1 MSARRA
7 SLCCVVAIIAVI
19 LSSPSPAW
27 AQGPRH
33 DDPSLARVS
42 DVIVTGRV
50 VGIGSARDP
59 QVGFIYTY
67 VTIAVGD
74 LIKGSGIGDE
84 LVIKQLGGEVGGIG
98 MVVYD
103 QATFRLDEEV
113 LLFLIERPRD
123 GTLQTSALWQ
133 GKWTISRNGSL
144 GDAFAVRAPFGAMD
158 RTAAGV
164 PRRDDLRPLEPFL
177 AELRSWS
184 DAREPVAGSERS
196 VVTHP
201 LEMPAV
207 GASNAADLKPTY
219 SFLGPAR
226 WNQPDSLLPVYVDIQ
241 AGGEPGLDGGGFSEL
256 TNARNLWN
264 GAGSSLVLANGQTVL
279 SGATKTQACSSANN
293 STSGRLTIY
302 FEDPCDEIANDLTL
316 AVGGFFYSTI
326 GGVTVNGMHFDRIT
340 SGYLINSD
348 ESGVQGALDRSR
360 CFQDVQTHEM
370 GHAIG
375 LGHSTVPGSIMR
387 GTLDD
392 ACYSVTSPT
401 EAAITGGLG
410 PDDRDAINFIY
421 PQVGNLTNDPSVAPG
436 PPRGLS
442 YQLVEDRVILEWL
455 PPASGGPVQSYQIQG
470 GSDPGRLNY
479 VNFDT
484 FQNATKI
491 NLRIKDGEYYIRVS
505 AKNGGG
511 TSDSSNEVHFVVV
524 GNPAEPNP
532 EFVEP
537 TLNFTTDSSGNIR
550 VMGEMQNRFIGPGP
564 ASFIRIEA
572 TFLAADGSVVGT
584 DSAYVLGRSRRLR
597 DSGAVTDT
605 ALAAGQRGCFMI
617 VTNVPASRVDSVLLG
632 GTFSVFSNDPLDG
645 RLQLAGFGRSTSDSG
660 TLQLDGGARNTGS
673 RTTYFNKVVF
683 DVKTPKV
690 QTCTFADVQGSTIA
704 LPGGGTTS
712 TALAPGA
719 TGSFSRTTDVPVGRL
734 EIRTYTQWSE
744 NAPAGSG
751 ASLQALSRIDD
762 GVAADLVR
770 LRSDQELL
778 WRMLS
783 GAEASSP
790 EALHRLRNSIE
801 ARLQRL
807 ERQSNTEGL
816 PWRLPFAEQLR
827 VPLRRDDDDS

>member
-7 SLCCVVAIIAVI
+7 SLGSIVAVIALI
-19 LSSPSPAW
+19 LSSPLPAR

-50 VGIGSARDP
+50 VHIGSARDP

-67 VTIAVGD
+67 VTIAVSD
-74 LIKGSGIGDE
+74 HIKGSGIGDE
-84 LVIKQLGGEVGGIG
+84 LVVKQLGGQVGDTG

-103 QATFRLDEEV
+103 QASFRMDEEV

-123 GTLQTSALWQ
+123 ATLQTTAFWQ
-133 GKWTISRNGSL
+133 GKWTISRDGTL
-144 GDAFAVRAPFGAMD
+144 GEAVAVRAPFGAMD
-158 RTAAGV
+158 RIGV
-164 PRRDDLRPLEPFL
+164 GTPSPEESRPLEPFL

-184 DAREPVAGSERS
+184 RAQEPVPGRQRQL
-196 VVTHP
+196 VTHP
-201 LEMPAV
+201 LELPAV
-207 GASNAADLKPTY
+207 TAEAADRTPTFT
-219 SFLGPAR
+219 FLGPAR

-241 AGGEPGLDGGGFSEL
+241 AGGEPGLEGGGFSEL
-256 TNARNLWN
+256 SNARNLWN
-264 GAGSSLVLANGQTVL
+264 GAGSSLALANGQTVL
-279 SGATKTQACSSANN
+279 TGATKTQACSSANN
-293 STSGRLTIY
+293 SNSGRLTIY
-302 FEDPCDEIANDLTL
+302 FDDPCDEIGGDRTL
-316 AVGGFFYSTI
+316 AVGGFFYSTA
-326 GGVTVNGMHFDRIT
+326 GGVTVNGTHFDRIT

-348 ESGVQGALDRSR
+348 EPGVQDALDRSR

-370 GHAIG
+370 GHSIG
-375 LGHSTVPGSIMR
+375 LGHSTVPGSIMQAF
-387 GTLDD
+387 LDD
-392 ACYSVTSPT
+392 ACYSVTTSSS

-421 PQVGNLTNDPSVAPG
+421 PSRGVLTNDPSVAPG

-442 YQLVEDRVILEWL
+442 YQLVGDRVILEWL

-470 GSDPGRLNY
+470 GADPGRLNY

-491 NLRIKDGEYYIRVS
+491 NLRIKDGEYYIRVL
-505 AKNGGG
+505 AKNGAG
-511 TSDSSNEVHFVVV
+511 TSDSSNEVNFIVA
-524 GNPAEPNP
+524 GNPEEPNP
-532 EFVEP
+532 EFVQP
-537 TLNFTTDSSGNIR
+537 TLNFTSDSSGNIR

-564 ASFIRIEA
+564 ATFIRVQA

-597 DSGAVTDT
+597 DTGVVTDT

-617 VTNVPASRVDSVLLG
+617 VTNVPASRVDSVLLS
-632 GTFSVFSNDPLDG
+632 GTFSIFSNDPLDG
-645 RLQLAGFGRSTSDSG
+645 RLRLAGFGRSVSDGG
-660 TLQLDGGARNTGS
+660 TLQLDGAARNIGS

-690 QTCTFADVQGSTIA
+690 QTCTFANVQGSTIA

-719 TGSFSRTTDVPVGRL
+719 VGSFSTTTDVPVGRL

-751 ASLQALSRIDD
+751 ASLQALARINDD
-762 GVAADLVR
+762 VAADFVR
-770 LRSDQELL
+770 LQADQERL
-778 WRMLS
+778 WRMLT
-783 GAEASSP
+783 GAEASSA
-790 EALHRLRNSIE
+790 ESLHRLRNDIE
-801 ARLQRL
+801 ARLQRIQ
-807 ERQSNTEGL
+807 RRSDTEGL

-827 VPLRRDDDDS
+827 VPVRRNR